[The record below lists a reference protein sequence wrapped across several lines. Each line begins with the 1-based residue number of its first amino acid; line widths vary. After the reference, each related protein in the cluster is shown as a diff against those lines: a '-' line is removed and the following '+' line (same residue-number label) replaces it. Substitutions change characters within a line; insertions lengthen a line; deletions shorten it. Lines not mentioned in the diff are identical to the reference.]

1 MNHRSC
7 SKSRGRI
14 LAVCVCVLVC
24 VLGGRHELYMSY
36 APASVTHML
45 HTVISAASSLRDEAC
60 KARARRG
67 LYAAAQ
73 HDAAVCTLLE

>member
-1 MNHRSC
+1 M
-7 SKSRGRI
+7 
-14 LAVCVCVLVC
+14 CVCVLVC

>member
-1 MNHRSC
+1 M
-7 SKSRGRI
+7 
-14 LAVCVCVLVC
+14 CVLVC

-36 APASVTHML
+36 APASVAHML
-45 HTVISAASSLRDEAC
+45 HTVISAVSSLRDEAC

-67 LYAAAQ
+67 LYAGLYAA